1 MTLYAN
7 LGAAFR
13 EPPDSPKTAVIDLSG
28 GQVRHFTYGRLQAL
42 CRAAARGFVQR
53 GFTPGQAVAILS
65 NNRTE
70 FLVTAFGALQAGLVP
85 IPLNHKLPAN
95 TISQLLDDCA
105 AVAVFCDAA
114 CEPLLPPQPA
124 RIRLDDAGPQGFE
137 AFLDEGEFDGV
148 RPREGDVGLVVYTSG
163 STGRPK
169 GVMFSH
175 LGHLWALDQ
184 RTNANSPSGE
194 TTLVAAPLYHQNG
207 LASCQSALGSGGTI
221 VLLPAFTTPGF
232 IEAIAA
238 HRVTMV
244 TAVPTMIAM
253 IAREREALARH
264 DLGSVR
270 IVRVSSAPSTP
281 ELLAQARR
289 IFPNARVVN
298 GYGTTEGGPV
308 FFAPHPRGKPQPEM
322 SVGCAHPDV
331 TLRLMRD
338 GIEADGQGILQ
349 IRSPAL
355 MLGYLNL
362 PEASKRAFTADG
374 FYDTGDIFRR
384 DEDGFFHF
392 VSRADD
398 MFTCGGENIFPSAVE
413 SLLLQH
419 PQVDEAC
426 VVAVPDEV
434 KGHKPVAF
442 VVAKSESL
450 DEEELKRHCLARAP
464 AYQHPRRVWF
474 LKALPLA
481 STNKVDRRQLA
492 LEAISRLTPS
502 QEISA

>member
-1 MTLYAN
+1 MTRYAN

-13 EPPDSPKTAVIDLSG
+13 EPPDSPRAAIIDLSG
-28 GQVRHFTYGRLQAL
+28 EAPRTYTYAQLQQL
-42 CRAAARGFVQR
+42 CQAAARGFVRKGLRR
-53 GFTPGQAVAILS
+53 GNAVAIAAG
-65 NNRTE
+65 NRTG
-70 FLVTAFGALQAGLVP
+70 FLVAVFGALQAGLVP
-85 IPLNHKLPAN
+85 VPVNHKLPAPA
-95 TISQLLDDCA
+95 IA
-105 AVAVFCDAA
+105 ALVEDAGACLAVCDAA
-114 CEPLLPPQPA
+114 CEPLLPPAVP
-124 RIRLDDAGPQGFE
+124 RVRFDDPGPEGFE
-137 AFLDEGEFDGV
+137 ALLDAGTFDAVQPRPGE
-148 RPREGDVGLVVYTSG
+148 VGLVIYTSG

-184 RTNANSPSGE
+184 RTNAQSPAGE

-207 LASCQSALGSGGTI
+207 LASCQAALGSGGTV
-221 VLLPAFTTPGF
+221 VLLPGFDPARF
-232 IEAIAA
+232 IEAIAR

-253 IAREREALARH
+253 IARERAALDGA

-281 ELLAQARR
+281 ELIAQAMR
-289 IFPNARVVN
+289 IFPRAKVVN

-308 FFAPHPRGKPQPEM
+308 FFAPHPQGLPQPAM
-322 SVGCAHPDV
+322 SVGCAHPEV
-331 TLRLMRD
+331 RLRLVRD
-338 GIEADGQGILQ
+338 GEAVQDQGVLQ

-355 MLGYLNL
+355 MLGYRNL
-362 PEASKRAFTADG
+362 PEASARAFTADG

-384 DEDGFFHF
+384 DADGFFYF

-413 SLLLQH
+413 AVLLAH

-426 VVAVPDEV
+426 VVAVPDAL

-442 VVAKSESL
+442 VVPKSAALTE
-450 DEEELKRHCLARAP
+450 DELKRHALERAP

-474 LKALPLA
+474 LDALPLA

-492 LEAISRLTPS
+492 LRAAERLSHLNEP
-502 QEISA
+502 QP